1 MMAVGVVDTTRRR
14 GTGVGVLGGGA
25 DHRAGEEQDGL
36 FFCQPGGG

>member
-1 MMAVGVVDTTRRR
+1 MMAVGVVDTTRR
-14 GTGVGVLGGGA
+14 GTGVGGLGGGA